1 MDIPLLYRAYSIMMR
16 ECLEYLF
23 LFFYFLQICFQ
34 KKTMFTILF
43 LKTLIYQLSKII
55 SIKQDLTMF
64 YKKKIPYNW
73 TVYAPSNK
81 AFENTPKELEKL
93 ILKDN
98 YYSKRLF
105 TDHILTKEILASDF
119 TEQITTEVTVSNKPI
134 KLYRSENLFV
144 KDVVVVKEDIIA
156 ENGVIHIIDC
166 IMFIQPSF
174 QDSRLSPS
182 QKDSFPITSC
192 CMQTEDE
199 ILLWKQNTKKIVY

>member
-1 MDIPLLYRAYSIMMR
+1 MYIIFIFI
-16 ECLEYLF
+16 F
-23 LFFYFLQICFQ
+23 LFSSD
-34 KKTMFTILF
+34 LF
-43 LKTLIYQLSKII
+43 SKENNVYDII
-55 SIKQDLTMF
+55 SKNSNLSTFKDYLDKTGLDRVLQ
-64 YKKKIPYNW
+64 KKIPYNW

-93 ILKDN
+93 ILKDI
-98 YYSKRLF
+98 YYSKRLL
-105 TDHILTKEILASDF
+105 TDHILTKEIQASDF
-119 TEQITTEVTVSNKPI
+119 TDQITTELTVSNKPI

-192 CMQTEDE
+192 CMQTENE
-199 ILLWKQNTKKIVY
+199 VLLWKQNTKKIVY

>member
-1 MDIPLLYRAYSIMMR
+1 MYFILSFI
-16 ECLEYLF
+16 F
-23 LFFYFLQICFQ
+23 LFSSDLFSKEVNVYDIIAKNSNLSTFKDYLDKTGLDNVLQ
-34 KKTMFTILF
+34 
-43 LKTLIYQLSKII
+43 
-55 SIKQDLTMF
+55 
-64 YKKKIPYNW
+64 KKIPYNW
-73 TVYAPSNK
+73 TIYAPSNK
-81 AFENTPKELEKL
+81 AFENTPKQLEKL
-93 ILKDN
+93 ILKDID
-98 YYSKRLF
+98 YSKRLL

-144 KDVVVVKEDIIA
+144 KDVVVVKEDLIA

-192 CMQTEDE
+192 CMQTENE
-199 ILLWKQNTKKIVY
+199 VLLWKQNTKNIVY

>member
-1 MDIPLLYRAYSIMMR
+1 MYKILIFI
-16 ECLEYLF
+16 F
-23 LFFYFLQICFQ
+23 LFSSD
-34 KKTMFTILF
+34 LF
-43 LKTLIYQLSKII
+43 SKENNVYDII
-55 SIKQDLTMF
+55 SKNSNLSTFKDYLDKTGLDNVLQ
-64 YKKKIPYNW
+64 KKIPYNW

-119 TEQITTEVTVSNKPI
+119 TEQITTELTVSNKPV

-166 IMFIQPSF
+166 IMFIQPSS

-192 CMQTEDE
+192 CMQTENE
-199 ILLWKQNTKKIVY
+199 VLLWKQNTKKIVY

>member
-1 MDIPLLYRAYSIMMR
+1 MYKIFIFI
-16 ECLEYLF
+16 F
-23 LFFYFLQICFQ
+23 LFSSD
-34 KKTMFTILF
+34 LF
-43 LKTLIYQLSKII
+43 SKENNVYDII
-55 SIKQDLTMF
+55 SKNSNLSTFKDYLDKTGLDNVLQ
-64 YKKKIPYNW
+64 KKIPYNW

-98 YYSKRLF
+98 SYSKRLF
-105 TDHILTKEILASDF
+105 TDHILTKEILASDL
-119 TEQITTEVTVSNKPI
+119 TEQITTELTVSNKPV
-134 KLYRSENLFV
+134 KLYKSENLFV
-144 KDVVVVKEDIIA
+144 KDIVVVKEDIIA

-192 CMQTEDE
+192 CMQTENE
-199 ILLWKQNTKKIVY
+199 VLLWKQNTKKIVY

>member
-1 MDIPLLYRAYSIMMR
+1 MYIIFFFI
-16 ECLEYLF
+16 F
-23 LFFYFLQICFQ
+23 LFSSD
-34 KKTMFTILF
+34 LF
-43 LKTLIYQLSKII
+43 SKENNVYDII
-55 SIKQDLTMF
+55 SKNSNLSTFKYYLDKTGLDNVLQ
-64 YKKKIPYNW
+64 KKIPYNW
-73 TVYAPSNK
+73 TIYAPSNK
-81 AFENTPKELEKL
+81 AFENTPKQLEKL
-93 ILKDN
+93 ILKDID
-98 YYSKRLF
+98 YSKRLL

-144 KDVVVVKEDIIA
+144 KDVVVVKEDLIA

-192 CMQTEDE
+192 CMQTENE
-199 ILLWKQNTKKIVY
+199 VLLWKQNTKKIVY

>member
-1 MDIPLLYRAYSIMMR
+1 MYKILIFI
-16 ECLEYLF
+16 F
-23 LFFYFLQICFQ
+23 LFSSD
-34 KKTMFTILF
+34 LF
-43 LKTLIYQLSKII
+43 SKENNLYDII
-55 SIKQDLTMF
+55 SKNSNLSTFKDYLDKTGLDNVLQ
-64 YKKKIPYNW
+64 KKIPYNW

-119 TEQITTEVTVSNKPI
+119 TEQITTELTVSNKPV

-166 IMFIQPSF
+166 IMFIQPSS

-192 CMQTEDE
+192 CMQTDNEV
-199 ILLWKQNTKKIVY
+199 LLWKQNTKKIVY

>member
-1 MDIPLLYRAYSIMMR
+1 M
-16 ECLEYLF
+16 YLVVF
-23 LFFYFLQICFQ
+23 FIFFFSSDLF
-34 KKTMFTILF
+34 
-43 LKTLIYQLSKII
+43 SKEDNVYDII
-55 SIKQDLTMF
+55 SKNPDLSNFKDYLDKTGLDDVLQ
-64 YKKKIPYNW
+64 KKIPYNW
-73 TVYAPSNK
+73 TIYAPSNK
-81 AFENTPKELEKL
+81 AFENIPKQLEKL
-93 ILKDN
+93 ILKDID
-98 YYSKRLF
+98 YSKRLF

-144 KDVVVVKEDIIA
+144 KDVVVVKEDLIA

-192 CMQTEDE
+192 CMQTENE
-199 ILLWKQNTKKIVY
+199 VLLWKQNTKNIVY

>member
-1 MDIPLLYRAYSIMMR
+1 MYKIFIFI
-16 ECLEYLF
+16 F
-23 LFFYFLQICFQ
+23 LFSSD
-34 KKTMFTILF
+34 LF
-43 LKTLIYQLSKII
+43 SKENNHSQSQSFSCLRCSVYDII
-55 SIKQDLTMF
+55 SENPNLSIFKDYLDKTGLDNVLQ
-64 YKKKIPYNW
+64 KKIPYNW
-73 TVYAPSNK
+73 TIYAPSNK

-93 ILKDN
+93 ILKDID
-98 YYSKRLF
+98 YSKRLF

-144 KDVVVVKEDIIA
+144 KDVIVVKEDLIA

-192 CMQTEDE
+192 CMQTKNEV
-199 ILLWKQNTKKIVY
+199 LLWKQNTKKIVY

>member
-1 MDIPLLYRAYSIMMR
+1 MYKIFIFI
-16 ECLEYLF
+16 F
-23 LFFYFLQICFQ
+23 LFSSD
-34 KKTMFTILF
+34 LF
-43 LKTLIYQLSKII
+43 SKENNVYDII
-55 SIKQDLTMF
+55 SKNSNLSTFKDYLDKTGLDNVLQ
-64 YKKKIPYNW
+64 KKIPYNW

-98 YYSKRLF
+98 SYSKRLF
-105 TDHILTKEILASDF
+105 TDHILTKEILASDL
-119 TEQITTEVTVSNKPI
+119 TEQITTELTVSNKPV
-134 KLYRSENLFV
+134 KLYKSENLFV
-144 KDVVVVKEDIIA
+144 KDIVVVKEDIIA

-192 CMQTEDE
+192 CMQTDNEV
-199 ILLWKQNTKKIVY
+199 LLWKQNTKKIVY